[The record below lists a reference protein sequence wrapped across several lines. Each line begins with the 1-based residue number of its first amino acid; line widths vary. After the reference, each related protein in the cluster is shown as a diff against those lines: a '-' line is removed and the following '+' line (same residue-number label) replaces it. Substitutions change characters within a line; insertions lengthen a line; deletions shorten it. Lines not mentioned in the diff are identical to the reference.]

1 MVGFNRRFSIYA
13 EEIKKK
19 LDNKSSP
26 AILHYRMNAG
36 YVPYDAWVHDD
47 GGRIIGEGCHIVD
60 LMTYLTGS
68 EVIEYA
74 VSSINSHSGKFK
86 ATDIRSVLYHLQMV
100 QLLLLIISQ
109 WQ

>member
-1 MVGFNRRFSIYA
+1 MDEIQSIEDFYKLSNSKETPILMVGFNRRFSIYA

-47 GGRIIGEGCHIVD
+47 GGRIIGEGCHIAD

-68 EVIEYA
+68 
-74 VSSINSHSGKFK
+74 K
-86 ATDIRSVLYHLQMV
+86 
-100 QLLLLIISQ
+100 
-109 WQ
+109 